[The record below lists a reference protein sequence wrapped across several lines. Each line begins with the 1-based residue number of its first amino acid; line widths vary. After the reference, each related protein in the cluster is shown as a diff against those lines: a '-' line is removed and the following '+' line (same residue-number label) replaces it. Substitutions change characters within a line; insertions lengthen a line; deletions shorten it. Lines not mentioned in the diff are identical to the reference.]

1 MAFSMTKNTIRG
13 GGSTVPYAAY
23 TLDTVHTVDTRD
35 NSMYDYILYCKKN

>member
-23 TLDTVHTVDTRD
+23 TLDTVHTVDTVD
-35 NSMYDYILYCKKN
+35 MV